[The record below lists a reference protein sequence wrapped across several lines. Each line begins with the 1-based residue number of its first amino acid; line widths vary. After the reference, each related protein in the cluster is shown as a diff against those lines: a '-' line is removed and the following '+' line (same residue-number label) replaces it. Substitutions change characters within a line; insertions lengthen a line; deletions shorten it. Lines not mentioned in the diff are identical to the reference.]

1 MLKKISV
8 FIIILFIGFSIVFVN
23 AASVDVGNENNSSE
37 NHTFDNLEE
46 YCSKE
51 NQSNSLLGNFN
62 GGVCAYSTTHK
73 SEESSVKSLFQTIK
87 NVIDWFMVIAFVLA
101 ILLILRAGVL
111 MLFSFGDVEKYK
123 KGKSLLLNAVLGI
136 GLLAISFG
144 LVEWVFSLTGVSDL
158 LWFN

>member
-87 NVIDWFMVIAFVLA
+87 NVID
-101 ILLILRAGVL
+101 
-111 MLFSFGDVEKYK
+111 
-123 KGKSLLLNAVLGI
+123 
-136 GLLAISFG
+136 
-144 LVEWVFSLTGVSDL
+144 
-158 LWFN
+158 